1 MLPGWVRGGNNPPMT
16 GRVHQLIQITEQHVQ
31 GWKVTSQLST
41 KLITQ
46 NGYDALKQELDYL
59 WREKRPD
66 ITQKVT
72 WAASLGD
79 RSENADYQY
88 NKKLLREIDRRVR
101 YIRKRLED
109 MKVVSYAPEQEGRVF
124 FGAWVEVE
132 NEAAE
137 IKRFR
142 IVGYDEIYLRKDYIS
157 IDSPMARALLKKEV
171 GDEAIVHTPAG
182 ETCWWI
188 NQIDYEK

>member
-1 MLPGWVRGGNNPPMT
+1 MVGSL
-16 GRVHQLIQITEQHVQ
+16 RVVI
-31 GWKVTSQLST
+31 KQLST

-46 NGYDALKQELDYL
+46 EGHEALKKELDYL

-66 ITQKVT
+66 TTRKVT

-109 MKVVSYAPEQEGRVF
+109 MRVVSYAPEQEGRVF

-132 NEAAE
+132 NEE
-137 IKRFR
+137 GETKRFR
-142 IVGYDEIYLRKDYIS
+142 IVGYDEIYGQKDYIS
-157 IDSPMARALLKKEV
+157 IDSPMARALLKKEE
-171 GDEAIVHTPAG
+171 GDEAIVPTPGG

-188 NQIDYEK
+188 NRIEYQK

>member
-1 MLPGWVRGGNNPPMT
+1 LPQFYNEAAG
-16 GRVHQLIQITEQHVQ
+16 
-31 GWKVTSQLST
+31 LST

-46 NGYDALKQELDYL
+46 EGHEALKKELDYL
-59 WREKRPD
+59 WREHRPD
-66 ITQKVT
+66 ITRKVT

-109 MKVVSYAPEQEGRVF
+109 MRVVPYAPEQEGRVF
-124 FGAWVEVE
+124 FGAWVTIE
-132 NEAAE
+132 N
-137 IKRFR
+137 IDGDSKRFR
-142 IVGYDEIYLRKDYIS
+142 IVGYDEIYGRKDYIS

-171 GDEAIVHTPAG
+171 GDEATVQTPQG
-182 ETCWWI
+182 EMIWEI
-188 NQIDYEK
+188 IEISYDK

>member
-1 MLPGWVRGGNNPPMT
+1 M
-16 GRVHQLIQITEQHVQ
+16 
-31 GWKVTSQLST
+31 ST

-46 NGYDALKQELDYL
+46 DGYDALKQELDYL

-109 MKVVSYAPEQEGRVF
+109 MKVVSYAPEQEG
-124 FGAWVEVE
+124 
-132 NEAAE
+132 
-137 IKRFR
+137 
-142 IVGYDEIYLRKDYIS
+142 
-157 IDSPMARALLKKEV
+157 
-171 GDEAIVHTPAG
+171 
-182 ETCWWI
+182 
-188 NQIDYEK
+188 